1 VVYCCV
7 TQSSEKKPFILADF
21 LRVRFKKII
30 DGIAAF
36 LNRLGLMPNTITLLG
51 LAGNFGAAVLLAFGH
66 FLPAGLLV
74 LVSGALDGLD
84 GSMAR
89 LRKLPVE
96 FGAFADSVTD
106 RYSELALFGGL
117 FYYYLRQDDWRTAV
131 GVYLAVSGSVLVSY
145 IRARAGAV
153 GMDTKVGLASR
164 FERYLILVVSL
175 LFSIPQ
181 VGIWLIAVLAHI
193 TALQRVFDVRR
204 QAKEK
209 NLIRYQ

>member
-1 VVYCCV
+1 M
-7 TQSSEKKPFILADF
+7 TQSSEEKPFILGDY
-21 LRVRFKKII
+21 LRVRFKRIV
-30 DGIAAF
+30 DGPSAF

-51 LAGNFGAAVLLAFGH
+51 LVGHTGAAVLLAFGH

-74 LVSGALDGLD
+74 LVSGALDALD
-84 GSMAR
+84 GAMAR
-89 LRKLPVE
+89 LRNLPPE

-106 RYSELALFGGL
+106 RYSELILFGGL
-117 FYYYLRQDDWRTAV
+117 LVYYMRQDDWLTAI
-131 GVYLAVSGSVLVSY
+131 GIYLAVSGAVLVSY

-164 FERYLILVVSL
+164 FERYVVMVITL

-181 VGIWLIAVLAHI
+181 VGIWIIAVLANV
-193 TALQRVFDVRR
+193 TALQRIFDVRR

-209 NLIRYQ
+209 KLIRYQ

>member
-1 VVYCCV
+1 V

-74 LVSGALDGLD
+74 LFSGALDGLD

-96 FGAFADSVTD
+96 FGAFTDSVTD

-117 FYYYLRQDDWRTAV
+117 FYYYLRQDDWQTAV

-153 GMDTKVGLASR
+153 GMDTKVGIASR

-193 TALQRVFDVRR
+193 TALQRIFDVRR